1 MERKRDFSWLKN
13 WRVLTLCGG
22 CIVAGFLL
30 GMLIFGSPWH
40 LPPAW
45 GDIPT
50 WITGIATAGL
60 LIGAIITAR
69 YAIKA
74 FGKQS
79 EQLEDQRKINVEQ
92 TTVLA
97 LQAKELGESLEE
109 RKREAEQRK
118 SDQAVRVFISLA
130 TGEYFKP
137 LGRPAGQ
144 SEIDDDLLSETIDD
158 ASDDFASDE
167 DLTSDEPESV
177 TAQVTVVN
185 TSDQPVYDAE
195 LHWRPSD
202 DWRDFYPRCTIM
214 PGDKI
219 ERIRKFPPAAVF
231 DLGVFLRFR
240 DAAGI
245 TWIRMPDGRLTEE
258 QQSDPHQAR
267 QAPSATAPP
276 DQPR

>member
-13 WRVLTLCGG
+13 WRVLTLCGSR
-22 CIVAGFLL
+22 IVAGFLL

-50 WITGIATAGL
+50 WITGIATTGL

-79 EQLEDQRKINVEQ
+79 EQLEDQRKINAKQ

-118 SDQAVRVFISLA
+118 SAQAVRVFISLA

-137 LGRPAGQ
+137 LGCGR
-144 SEIDDDLLSETIDD
+144 SRYS
-158 ASDDFASDE
+158 
-167 DLTSDEPESV
+167 
-177 TAQVTVVN
+177 
-185 TSDQPVYDAE
+185 
-195 LHWRPSD
+195 
-202 DWRDFYPRCTIM
+202 
-214 PGDKI
+214 PGVLIK
-219 ERIRKFPPAAVF
+219 
-231 DLGVFLRFR
+231 
-240 DAAGI
+240 
-245 TWIRMPDGRLTEE
+245 
-258 QQSDPHQAR
+258 
-267 QAPSATAPP
+267 
-276 DQPR
+276 

>member
-1 MERKRDFSWLKN
+1 MERKRDFSLLKN

-60 LIGAIITAR
+60 LVGAIITAR

-79 EQLEDQRKINVEQ
+79 EQLEDQRRINAEQ
-92 TTVLA
+92 TGVLA
-97 LQAKELGESLEE
+97 LQAEELGESLKE
-109 RKREAEQRK
+109 RKREAEQRR
-118 SDQAVRVFISLA
+118 SAQAARVFISLA
-130 TGEYFKP
+130 TGVWFKP
-137 LGRPAGQ
+137 LGRQAGL
-144 SEIDDDLLSETIDD
+144 SEIEEDLLSETPDID
-158 ASDDFASDE
+158 ASDE
-167 DLTSDEPESV
+167 LTSDEDFTSDEPGGV
-177 TAQVTVVN
+177 IATVTVVN
-185 TSDQPVYDAE
+185 TSDQPVYDTR
-195 LHWRPSD
+195 LYWRPS
-202 DWRDFYPRCTIM
+202 PRWPNFDPLGTIM
-214 PGDKI
+214 PGGKF
-219 ERIRKFPPAAVF
+219 EQQVKFPPEANVGA
-231 DLGVFLRFR
+231 LLRFR

-245 TWIRMPDGRLTEE
+245 TWTRTPDGILTEE
-258 QQSDPHQAR
+258 QQSDLHQPR

-276 DQPR
+276 DQPH